1 MSFLTFFIWSAFLYI
16 VIAAIFPIVCQFYWY
31 LSFGTRYDAVPW
43 IFSYMTTGNY
53 VVLPDVDISNDDTSL
68 NQLSPVQQQ
77 LVTKYMFIAMI
88 FTYIWSA
95 WPILVSSSEESA
107 LNKTAGVI
115 NNIQKTQSQG
125 REVISEM
132 IERIRKELSVVT
144 NPVDNVVNVR
154 L

>member
-1 MSFLTFFIWSAFLYI
+1 
-16 VIAAIFPIVCQFYWY
+16 
-31 LSFGTRYDAVPW
+31 
-43 IFSYMTTGNY
+43 MTTGNY

-125 REVISEM
+125 REVMSEM
-132 IERIRKELSVVT
+132 IERIRKELYVVT